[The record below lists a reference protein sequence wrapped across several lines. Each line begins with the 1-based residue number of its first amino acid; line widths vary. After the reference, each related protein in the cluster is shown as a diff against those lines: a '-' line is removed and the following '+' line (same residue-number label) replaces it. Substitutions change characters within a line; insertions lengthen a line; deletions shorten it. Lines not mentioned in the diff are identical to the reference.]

1 MTLTEHTHSYSAAR
15 ATVPLLP
22 LTGAQAGIWN
32 AQRLEPDSPYYL
44 VGEVVEIDGSAD
56 DIGLNL
62 DALVD
67 AVVDTIV
74 EAETMRLRFV
84 DTEDG
89 PRQWISG
96 PLSRSDAARAV
107 MVIDLSTEADPRSS
121 AEDHVARCRV
131 EAAEFCR
138 DMVDR
143 ELYAYTLLVLSPNEI
158 WCVQLYH
165 HLIVDGYSA
174 AMISRRVAA
183 RYTSATTGKALRPN
197 PFGSFEELVDEDVR
211 YRESSDAAVDREYWS
226 TTLDPLPERP
236 SRTGTDDGPAQDTH
250 SARATVDRV
259 TMERLTGIAD
269 RCGCTWADVLIGS
282 YAGFVSRLHGTSDVV
297 IALPVM
303 VRTTRT
309 ALTTPAMAVNVLPLR
324 ISVSRE
330 DTIVDLA
337 MSAESALTEL
347 RAHQRYRGEDI
358 VRDLAAPG
366 AGAVLHGVG
375 INLKA
380 FDVGLNFGGAAG
392 TLRNVAGGPPEEL
405 GLTATPIAGG
415 AMMLGFE
422 VDARQHSQAT
432 VSARMEGL
440 VTLIESMCSQALP
453 ALGSVGLRPGGLDPQ
468 WQPAALAGSAVAQP
482 VMDVFAGM
490 VRDRVSDVVLDDGET
505 HWTAAELADR
515 VYRIA
520 RLMRARGVGSG
531 DLVALAL
538 PRSLDLVACI
548 FAVWEAGAGYVALDP
563 AYPAERS
570 RDIARRARPA
580 LIVSQGGST
589 FSDID
594 CDTIDF
600 RDSATAAELARY
612 RAARLHPSELSAP
625 RHREDPAYVLFT
637 SGSTGQPKGVV
648 VRSGGLSHLVH
659 RHRNTVYA
667 DAVERTGDHGRRLRV
682 AHTTSFSF
690 DASLDPL
697 LWILDGHRI
706 ILYDND
712 VQRDA
717 ELQLASFA
725 ADRIDVIDTTPSM
738 MSFLVDAGLD
748 RVRSVGTV
756 LIGGEA
762 LPSALA
768 ERLASSSARVY
779 NMYGPTEA
787 TVDALS
793 AEVTDGHVRIGLPL
807 DGTSAYLLDS
817 ALQPVID
824 GETGELYLAGPQ
836 LAQGYLDRP
845 AATADRFVADPFG
858 STGDRLYRTGDLAR
872 WHNDSG
878 YEYRGRA
885 DDQVKIR
892 GHRIELG
899 EVEFALSRTE
909 GVAGAVAV
917 VSGSGATARLLAYV
931 VGETVGA
938 ESEDRQTTAA
948 VIDGDSIRRDV
959 ASRVPDHMVPSI
971 VMVLDR
977 FPTTVN
983 GKVDRAKLPAPR
995 PGSPSTSSTRTART
1009 PAEFA
1014 LQSVLADVLD
1024 HEDVP
1029 LESDLFS
1036 LGGDSIAAISISS
1049 RLRAHGVVL
1058 TPKELLTGRDL
1069 VTLGASARVLDAVTN
1084 SAVVDAPHGSTPTTP
1099 IMRSVLRTNDVESI
1113 AGYAQWAVV
1122 EVAEVPDQALLARAA
1137 SRLRRRHPALGMVV
1151 ESSEFVYV
1159 PETSSDDDCCSAE
1172 FGPVGA
1178 EEYAENI
1185 GTWTRSLS
1193 RELDPRAGKLLQLA
1207 VVRMSTGDDR
1217 LVVMVHHI
1225 AVDAV
1230 SWPTLLN
1237 DLLASFG
1244 DEDGNHVVQ
1253 GTSWRHRA
1261 LDLAARGAAHRYLDE
1276 LDVWIAVADTV
1287 SLPLVDGPLRESVDT
1302 HATASITRTTAVPSI
1317 TAAVLDDLCA
1327 AYRVRPD
1334 EVLLVALTV
1343 AVRAYRG
1350 CALDNFPVMM
1360 EGHGRDADG
1369 DIDLGTTVGWFT
1381 TEYPVTVP
1389 VSSLHDE
1396 GSVVEALAGGAIVA
1410 ELLHGVK
1417 ESRRV
1422 GRDNGLGYGVLRYLD
1437 DAGTGLGAV
1446 SAPQL
1451 LLNYLGKPA
1460 VTSGSGW
1467 RSVAGDAFGVV
1478 EPPNRMLSEVLAV
1491 NAFVHDTA
1499 DGAELSIEWTAAG
1512 LLFDSANV
1520 QRLQRHFGAALS
1532 GLAAHAALF
1541 SGGLSSVDADAV
1553 GVTQQQITDL
1563 EGLVGSVERLL
1574 PLSPLQEGLLAH
1586 AARFTD
1592 DSVYTLTAVV
1602 DLDGD
1607 LDAERLRSAFGAVVR
1622 RHSNLAAGFH
1632 FEGFDVP
1639 VQAITREFDIAWR
1652 TTDLRFLPVE
1662 TAAAAAQQAQD
1673 TAAARTF
1680 DVRFGPLLAGHVI
1693 LLPHCRTRLILN
1705 AHHLVTDGWSTPI
1718 VLRELVQLYNGS
1730 PQPLPPA
1737 PDYADYLRWLANV
1750 DRAEMQGAWRSRLAG
1765 FAEPTIVA
1773 RGDGTGLGT
1782 ASAEV
1787 QLPPTVAD
1795 RVPALARENGLT
1807 VNTVVQAAW
1816 SAVLCALLGRTDVVF
1831 GTTVSGRPA
1840 ELAGVEN
1847 MVGLFSNTVPVRMH
1861 WTEEPLREI
1870 LRRSQNEQY
1879 ALEAA
1884 VHLSLS
1890 EIVAC
1895 SDARGADALFDTLVV
1910 FENYP
1915 DLVGSAAADHT
1926 RILSVGNVGS
1936 THYPLSLLAPPGDR
1950 LRLVVDHDSSAVE
1963 SATADA
1969 VARALAS
1976 VLDDMTD
1983 GIDRPATEYVPTS
1996 VPVLPPRVPTRILE
2010 PVSGDASANVVDTV
2024 TAQLAAIL
2032 DMPLDPEDDFFE
2044 QGGHSLAAMRAVS
2057 ALRRVGVVVTVA
2069 DIFAARTPKALAARA
2084 SHAHT
2089 VAVAAPVGSI
2099 AGEPVMSSAQERL
2112 WILQR
2117 MEGPSRTHDV
2127 PVVLRLTGEVEVVSL
2142 RAAWRDVLDH
2152 FAVLRTCYPAAVSGD
2167 PTVCIVADSDLAD
2180 LIVRESNAGIVDAV
2194 QDELSDPDRALD
2206 IESSAPA
2213 RAVLIRAVD
2222 GVALALVFHHI
2233 AIDGAS
2239 VPIVLDALID
2249 AYRARTMGHPPRL
2262 LHDAPTFGEFAIA
2275 DRARTGSAEAEDAL
2289 RYWQERLA
2297 DAPVELDLPTDRSRP
2312 RRTSSRSVSAVRPLS
2327 NGMSSGLSAAAV
2339 RHGVSPL
2346 MLVEAAVALTWQ
2358 RYGAGDDIPLGTTV
2372 SDREMLQDGEFR
2384 TTVGYLVNTTVHRVD
2399 LSGNPTTGEVLGRVR
2414 SVGLEALAHQ
2424 QVPFDRVVGALSP
2437 PRAVGR
2443 HPLFQTLVGH
2453 EFVGEPI
2460 EFGEVVATPMEPL
2473 DPPARM
2479 DTVVWLREL
2488 PTGQEV
2494 RLGAAADLFD
2504 SATVDSVL
2512 DEIVRVLDHI
2522 IRFPDARID
2531 RIGVRP
2537 TQCSSEP
2544 VSTTPRS
2551 VLERFLR
2558 QVQVTPNSI
2567 AIVSGETELDYS
2579 ETGRRVD
2586 ALARALLAAGVG
2598 PGGVVGVAL
2607 ARDATLPVAL
2617 LAVMRCGAA
2626 YLPLDVDYPRER
2638 LQYMIDDARPACIVA
2653 SDSASLD
2660 WIRVPVVSVEH
2671 LGASDDETVALPV
2684 PADPGAA
2691 PAYIIHTS
2699 GTTGKPKGVV
2709 VTTANLA
2716 TFAAA
2721 VTEQQWVRPGDRLV
2735 AVTTVSFD
2743 IAVLELLCPLT
2754 VGAAVVVV
2762 PRTVVVDPE
2771 QLGTV
2776 VVSSGATVVQA
2787 TPSLWRLLLGS
2798 SRAAEFDGLRA
2809 LVGGEALSSELAEQ
2823 LIESTTEVWN
2833 VYGPT
2838 EVTVWATAARLDVG
2852 SPVSIGAPWNGVHAR
2867 ILDGLLRPVP
2877 DGGRG
2882 ELYLGGAQVAAGY
2895 LGRPELTATRFVADP
2910 EFPGERLYRTG
2921 DLVRARTH
2929 GIEYLR
2935 RTDDQVKVRGF
2946 RIELGEV
2953 EAALRTVDN
2962 VRDAAVRVAEI
2973 DDGTSRLFGYVVLNS
2988 DMPAAHSD
2996 SFVDRTTAMEIRIR
3010 RELAALVPDQMVPQS
3025 ITVLAGLPR
3034 TLNGKLDRGALPVP
3048 VPSSRT
3054 GGVQGTTTSAT
3065 TAVSTVEATPMATI
3079 LDAAAEVLG
3088 ASVESDGLD
3097 ASFFELGGDSIAA
3110 VRFVAAAERRGV
3122 RFEVADVF
3130 GAGTLSELAARATS
3144 SAPSAA
3150 VTEERAD
3157 LVTVGPRTRR
3167 SLDRS
3172 FPGWQSVLPLTPLQ
3186 RGMYFESISAAGT
3199 AGRADSYHVQH
3210 RFEFGEPID
3219 RSSLAAALSA
3229 VLSRYPTLGAAFTH
3243 RMMAEPVAVVSPA
3256 SIELQEEELHDART
3270 IDVLAAEEFATPFDL
3285 ERAPLIRAVV
3295 ATTPGGT
3302 SYLVVT
3308 QHHLLSDAWSQS
3320 VMFTE
3325 LFVLYGVAR
3334 MTSGLYRSEDS
3345 LTGSLLRVL
3354 EPAADFTDHLRHL
3367 DTRDNAA
3374 ATSAWKDHLA
3384 DLDQPT
3390 SVAPSK
3396 KNNTAARSISLPD
3409 RRTRQVDAA
3418 LRESVTATAR
3428 ESGVTESTVVALAW
3442 ALTLRRMTGRDDVVF
3457 GSTVSGRDPMVAG
3470 TDRMVGLTL
3479 NTVPIRVRLR
3489 PGASMP
3495 ELLRE
3500 MFGERAALVS
3510 HQHLGLGEIGRAA
3523 GFATLFDTLLVFR
3536 NLGGDAD
3543 RFEVFERAG
3552 VVSADA
3558 TDATHYAVTVDVD
3571 PRGRSGAMEV
3581 TIENRPDLVDSETA
3595 ELLLDNMIEMLGAVS
3610 GRTVGIGTV
3619 ADTGCSIENSES
3631 TALTPE
3637 RVRVPLP
3644 GDPEGSIDTL
3654 LSERAAA
3661 TPDAPAITYGPD
3673 TLTARRFDDRVGA
3686 LARILVASGVSAGDV
3701 VALWL
3706 PRSIDH
3712 VVAIFAVMRAGA
3724 AYVPLDLQNPMS
3736 RIEEI
3741 LADSGARTV
3750 MCTGGVAFDAQG
3762 RQVIDLTAPDIRA
3775 VLDGVVPAPITPLR
3789 AVGGPRHADQ
3799 PAYIIY
3805 TSGSTGKPKGV
3816 QVGHRGLTAM
3826 FHNHRDEIFTPTV
3839 NSVGGRQ
3846 LRIAHTVSFSFDMS
3860 WEELFWMLAGH
3871 HVHVIDEEL
3880 RADPVALVQH
3890 YHRVGIDVVN
3900 VTPSYAKELIAAG
3913 VLAEGHGPALVMLG
3927 GEAVPQE
3934 LWTRLREQQGV
3945 DGYDLYG
3952 PTEFTINAMGSAVH
3966 ASDTPC
3972 LGRPVRNAQARIL
3985 DSGLRPVATGA
3996 VGELYLSGDG
4006 TAHGYTGRA
4015 GQSSTAFV
4023 ADPFGRGRRMYRTGD
4038 LVRYLPGGRLEYLG
4052 RADRQVKV
4060 RGIRIELGEVESA
4073 LESLEGIE
4081 RAAATVRTDR
4091 GRTVLVGYVVCSECS
4106 GSGQDEA
4113 EVRSRL
4119 RNSVPAHLVPAQI
4132 VVVDRIP
4139 LTVNGKLDRAALPE
4153 PPSRNAGETLRGDT
4167 QRTVAAV
4174 FRSILGVDVGAD
4186 DGFADSGGDSL
4197 AAMQVVSQLERETG
4211 VRVEVGELITLQT
4224 VAQLAEAVEGRR
4236 GLV

>member
-1 MTLTEHTHSYSAAR
+1 MTLTEHPLSYSATS

-32 AQRLEPDSPYYL
+32 AQRLEPESPHYL

-56 DIGLNL
+56 DVGLNL
-62 DALVD
+62 DILVD

-89 PRQWISG
+89 PRQWISY
-96 PLSRSDAARAV
+96 PPSRSDAARAV
-107 MVIDLSTEADPRSS
+107 TVIDLSTEADPRSS
-121 AEDHVARCRV
+121 AEDRVVRCRT

-143 ELYAYTLLVLSPNEI
+143 ELFAYTLLVLSPNEI

-183 RYTSATTGKALRPN
+183 RYTSTTTGKALRPN
-197 PFGSFEELVDEDVR
+197 PFGSLEELIDEDVR
-211 YRESSDAAVDREYWS
+211 YRESSDAAADREYWS
-226 TTLDPLPERP
+226 KALDPLPERP
-236 SRTGTDDGPAQDTH
+236 SRAGTDDGPVEDTH

-259 TMERLTGIAD
+259 AMDRLAAIAD

-324 ISVSRE
+324 ISVSLE

-337 MSAESALTEL
+337 MSAATALTEL

-380 FDVGLNFGGAAG
+380 FDVGLNFGGAVG

-405 GLTATPIAGG
+405 GLTATPITGG

-453 ALGSVGLRPGGLDPQ
+453 ALGHVGLRPAGLDPQ
-468 WQPAALAGSAVAQP
+468 WQPAALSGSAVTQP
-482 VMDVFAGM
+482 VADVFADM

-505 HWTAAELADR
+505 NWTAAELADR
-515 VYRIA
+515 AYRIA
-520 RLMRARGVGSG
+520 RLMRDRGVGSG

-563 AYPAERS
+563 AYPVERS

-580 LIVSQGGST
+580 LIVSQGGAT
-589 FSDID
+589 FGDID

-600 RDSATAAELARY
+600 RESATAAELARY
-612 RAARLHPSELSAP
+612 RAARLQPSELSAP

-667 DAVERTGDHGRRLRV
+667 DAVGRTGDDARRLRV

-706 ILYDND
+706 RLYDSD

-748 RVRSVGTV
+748 RVRGVGTV

-793 AEVTDGHVRIGLPL
+793 AEVTGGHVRIGRPL

-845 AATADRFVADPFG
+845 DATADRFVADPFG
-858 STGDRLYRTGDLAR
+858 SAGDRMYRTGDLAR

-892 GHRIELG
+892 GHRVELG

-917 VSGSGATARLLAYV
+917 VSGSGTTARLLAYV
-931 VGETVGA
+931 VGETVA
-938 ESEDRQTTAA
+938 VESGDRPTTGA
-948 VIDGDSIRRDV
+948 VIDSDSIRRDL
-959 ASRVPDHMVPSI
+959 ASRVPDHMIPSI

-983 GKVDRAKLPAPR
+983 GKVDHAKLPAPR
-995 PGSPSTSSTRTART
+995 SGSPSTSSTRTART

-1069 VTLGASARVLDAVTN
+1069 VTLGAAARVLDGVPN
-1084 SAVVDAPHGSTPTTP
+1084 SSVVDAPHGSTPTTP

-1113 AGYAQWAVV
+1113 ASYAQWAVV

-1151 ESSEFVYV
+1151 ESSESVYV
-1159 PETSSDDDCCSAE
+1159 PETPGADDSCGAE
-1172 FGPVGA
+1172 FGPVDA
-1178 EEYAENI
+1178 EQYAQNI
-1185 GTWTRSLS
+1185 GTWARSLS
-1193 RELDPRAGKLLQLA
+1193 RELDPRAGKLLRLA

-1217 LVVMVHHI
+1217 LLVMVHHI

-1230 SWPTLLN
+1230 SWPTLLR
-1237 DLLASFG
+1237 DLLASCG
-1244 DEDGNHVVQ
+1244 DEDGNYVVQ

-1276 LDVWIAVADTV
+1276 LDVWITVANPV
-1287 SLPLVDGPLRESVDT
+1287 SLPLVDGTLREGVDT
-1302 HATASITRTTAVPSI
+1302 HSTASITRTTAVPSI

-1343 AVRAYRG
+1343 AVRACRG
-1350 CALDNFPVMM
+1350 SALENFPVMM
-1360 EGHGRDADG
+1360 EGHGRNADG

-1381 TEYPVTVP
+1381 TEYPVSVP
-1389 VSSLHDE
+1389 VSILHDE
-1396 GSVVEALAGGAIVA
+1396 RSVIEALAGGAVVA

-1446 SAPQL
+1446 SGPQL

-1460 VTSGSGW
+1460 VTSGPGW

-1499 DGAELSIEWTAAG
+1499 DGAELSFEWTAAG
-1512 LLFDSANV
+1512 LLFDSSNV
-1520 QRLQRHFGAALS
+1520 LRLQRHFGAALS

-1553 GVTQQQITDL
+1553 GVTQQQIDNL
-1563 EGLVGSVERLL
+1563 EGLVGSVDRLL

-1632 FEGFDVP
+1632 FEGFDAP

-1652 TTDLRFLPVE
+1652 TTDLRFLPDE
-1662 TAAAAAQQAQD
+1662 TAAAAAQQAQH

-1730 PQPLPPA
+1730 PHPLPPA
-1737 PDYADYLRWLANV
+1737 PDYADYLRWLANL

-1782 ASAEV
+1782 VAAEV
-1787 QLPPTVAD
+1787 QLPAAVAD

-1840 ELAGVEN
+1840 ELAGVED
-1847 MVGLFSNTVPVRMH
+1847 MVGLFSNTVPVRMQ

-1884 VHLSLS
+1884 GHLSLS

-1895 SDARGADALFDTLVV
+1895 SDARAADALFDTLVV

-1915 DLVGSAAADHT
+1915 ELVGSAAAGHT
-1926 RILSVGNVGS
+1926 RILSVVNVGS

-1950 LRLVVDHDSSAVE
+1950 LRILVEHDSSAVE

-1976 VLDDMTD
+1976 VLDDMIG

-1996 VPVLPPRVPTRILE
+1996 VPVLPPWVPTRILE
-2010 PVSGDASANVVDTV
+2010 PVSGDASADVVDTV

-2032 DMPLDPEDDFFE
+2032 DMPLDIEDDFFE

-2089 VAVAAPVGSI
+2089 VEVAAPDGPV

-2127 PVVLRLTGEVEVVSL
+2127 PVVLRLTGDIEVASL

-2152 FAVLRTCYPAAVSGD
+2152 FAVLRTCYPAATSGD
-2167 PTVCIVADSDLAD
+2167 PTVSIVADSDVAD

-2239 VPIVLDALID
+2239 VPIVLESLIE
-2249 AYRARTMGHPPRL
+2249 AYRSRTVGHPPRL
-2262 LHDAPTFGEFAIA
+2262 HHDAPTFGEFAIA
-2275 DRARTGSAEAEDAL
+2275 DRARSGSAEAEDAL

-2312 RRTSSRSVSAVRPLS
+2312 RRTSSRSVSAARPLS
-2327 NGMSSGLSAAAV
+2327 EGMSSELRAAAV

-2372 SDREMLQDGEFR
+2372 SDREMLQDGRFR

-2453 EFVGEPI
+2453 EFGGEPI
-2460 EFGEVVATPMEPL
+2460 QFGEVVATPMEPL
-2473 DPPARM
+2473 DRPARM

-2531 RIGVRP
+2531 RIGDRP
-2537 TQCSSEP
+2537 TQCVSGT
-2544 VSTTPRS
+2544 VSTTPKS
-2551 VLERFLR
+2551 VLERFLH
-2558 QVQVTPNSI
+2558 QVQVAPNSV
-2567 AIVSGETELDYS
+2567 AIVSGETELDYR
-2579 ETGRRVD
+2579 ETGRRVE
-2586 ALARALLAAGVG
+2586 ALARALLEAGVG

-2607 ARDATLPVAL
+2607 ARDATLPIAL

-2660 WIRVPVVSVEH
+2660 WIRVPSVSVGH
-2671 LGASDDETVALPV
+2671 LGASDDETVVLPV
-2684 PADPGAA
+2684 PADAGPA

-2716 TFAAA
+2716 TFAEA
-2721 VTEQQWVRPGDRLV
+2721 VTEQQWVRPGDRLL

-2762 PRTVVVDPE
+2762 PRQVVVDPE

-2867 ILDGLLRPVP
+2867 ILDRLLRAVP

-2895 LGRPELTATRFVADP
+2895 LGRPDLTAPRFVADP
-2910 EFPGERLYRTG
+2910 ESPGQRLYRTG
-2921 DLVRARTH
+2921 DLVRLRPN
-2929 GIEYLR
+2929 GIEYSR

-2946 RIELGEV
+2946 RVELGEV
-2953 EAALRTVDN
+2953 ESALRTVDG
-2962 VRDAAVRVAEI
+2962 VRDAAVRVGEI
-2973 DDGTSRLFGYVVLNS
+2973 GDGTSRLFGYVVLKP
-2988 DMPAAHSD
+2988 DTPAAEHASID
-2996 SFVDRTTAMEIRIR
+2996 GNTVTEIRIR
-3010 RELAALVPDQMVPQS
+3010 RELAALVPDQFVPQS
-3025 ITVLAGLPR
+3025 ITVLGGLPR

-3048 VPSSRT
+3048 VPSSKP
-3054 GGVQGTTTSAT
+3054 GGVATTVATTS
-3065 TAVSTVEATPMATI
+3065 VTPMATI

-3088 ASVESDGLD
+3088 VSVESDGLD

-3110 VRFVAAAERRGV
+3110 VRFVAAAQRRGV

-3150 VTEERAD
+3150 VTEKRVD
-3157 LVTVGPRTRR
+3157 LVTVGPQTRR

-3199 AGRADSYHVQH
+3199 ASRADSYHVQH
-3210 RFEFGEPID
+3210 RFEFGDPID
-3219 RSSLAAALSA
+3219 RSALAAALSA

-3256 SIELQEEELHDART
+3256 SIELQEEELHDKRT
-3270 IDVLAAEEFATPFDL
+3270 IDDLAAEEFATPFDL

-3345 LTGSLLRVL
+3345 LAGSLQRVL

-3367 DTRDNAA
+3367 HTRDNAA

-3384 DLDQPT
+3384 DLDEPT

-3396 KNNTAARSISLPD
+3396 NNNTAASSISLPD
-3409 RRTRQVDAA
+3409 RRTRRVDAA
-3418 LRESVTATAR
+3418 LREFVTTTAR

-3500 MFGERAALVS
+3500 MFGEQAALVS

-3581 TIENRPDLVDSETA
+3581 TIENRPDLIDSETA
-3595 ELLLDNMIEMLGAVS
+3595 ELLLNNMIEMLGAVS
-3610 GRTVGIGTV
+3610 ERSKGIGTV

-3661 TPDAPAITYGPD
+3661 TPDAPAITYGRD

-3701 VALWL
+3701 IALLL

-3750 MCTGGVAFDAQG
+3750 MCTGGVTFGAQG
-3762 RQVIDLTAPDIRA
+3762 PQVIDLTAPEIRA
-3775 VLDGVVPAPITPLR
+3775 VLDGVVPAPVTPLR
-3789 AVGGPRHADQ
+3789 AVSGPRHADQ

-3900 VTPSYAKELIAAG
+3900 VTPSYAKELITAG
-3913 VLAEGHGPALVMLG
+3913 VLAEGRGPALVMLG

-4023 ADPFGRGRRMYRTGD
+4023 ADPSGRGRRMYRTGD

-4091 GRTVLVGYVVCSECS
+4091 SRTVLVGYVVCTESS
-4106 GSGQDEA
+4106 DRVRIDEA

-4139 LTVNGKLDRAALPE
+4139 LSVNGKLDRAALPE

-4174 FRSILGVDVGAD
+4174 FRSILGIDVGAD

-4211 VRVEVGELITLQT
+4211 VRVEVGELIALQT
-4224 VAQLAEAVEGRR
+4224 VALLAEAVEGRR